1 MLSQSKT
8 VAFGNSIEVRSQ
20 DGSLSLRCTTPNFS
34 LPPQIK
40 GTLVQYVVK
49 NDGVTREKGG
59 CLIPKVFWGEFQLF
73 SDTT

>member
-1 MLSQSKT
+1 MLLRFKL
-8 VAFGNSIEVRSQ
+8 VAFGNKTEVRSQ
-20 DGSLSLRCTTPNFS
+20 DDSFSLRCTTPYFS
-34 LPPQIK
+34 LPPQIL

-49 NDGVTREKGG
+49 NNVVTREKGG